1 MKFKVFSQL
10 NYEVLGPTTFIFNLQ
25 VVPTAS
31 QLILEELLTSS
42 PHIKLEEFTSSAA
55 EARFIK
61 LFVPKKMQFTIN
73 YSATVNLYY
82 KMIDER
88 VLNTMAPILKMDA
101 DVIPYLFPSRYC
113 QSDKLEKLATKEFGY
128 LSNDYC
134 KAAAINDWIYN
145 NVEYLGG
152 FTTSS
157 TSAQDTLTERVGVCR
172 DFAHLG
178 IALCRALSIPA
189 RYFTAYA
196 YNLNPP
202 DFHACFEAY
211 IGGQWIFFDPTK
223 LVPANGLVKI
233 ANGRDAA
240 DASVASIFGNAY
252 CTALNVGCI
261 SADENFKPFLTEN
274 TESQKGLSYQ

>member
-1 MKFKVFSQL
+1 
-10 NYEVLGPTTFIFNLQ
+10 
-25 VVPTAS
+25 
-31 QLILEELLTSS
+31 
-42 PHIKLEEFTSSAA
+42 
-55 EARFIK
+55 
-61 LFVPKKMQFTIN
+61 MQFIIN
-73 YSATVNLYY
+73 YSATVDLYY
-82 KMIDER
+82 KMIDEQ
-88 VLNTMAPILKMDA
+88 VLSTMAPILKMDA

-128 LSNDYC
+128 LGNDYG
-134 KAAAINDWIYN
+134 KAAAINNWIYN

-157 TSAQDTLTERVGVCR
+157 TSAQDTLMERVGVCR

-223 LVPANGLVKI
+223 LVPANGMVKI

-252 CTALNVGCI
+252 CTAINVGCI
-261 SADENFKPFLTEN
+261 SADENFKPFSTEN

>member
-10 NYEVLGPTTFIFNLQ
+10 NYEVLGPTTFIFNIQ

-31 QLILEELLTSS
+31 QLILEELLTCG
-42 PHIKLEEFTSSAA
+42 PHIKMEEFTSSAA
-55 EARFIK
+55 EARFVK
-61 LFVPKKMQFTIN
+61 LFVPEKMQFTIN
-73 YSATVNLYY
+73 YSATVDVFY
-82 KMIDER
+82 KMINEQ
-88 VLNTMAPILKMDA
+88 VLGTLAPILKMDA

-128 LSNDYC
+128 LTNDFG

-223 LVPANGLVKI
+223 LAPANGMVKI

-252 CTALNVGCI
+252 CTAINVGCI
-261 SADENFKPFLTEN
+261 SADENFKPFFTEN
-274 TESQKGLSYQ
+274 TESQKGLSYH